1 MGLSAEVICLEK
13 SKLPCQASIQPSVQV
28 YQPTGLFVRPAMQNT
43 HDLVPPSLLP
53 CTHSAHYGVTKP
65 LVGLQ
70 SSFCMG
76 SEMDSVLTGSQ
87 GRHIPHHLLFMKVKK
102 VN

>member
-1 MGLSAEVICLEK
+1 MGPL
-13 SKLPCQASIQPSVQV
+13 
-28 YQPTGLFVRPAMQNT
+28 
-43 HDLVPPSLLP
+43 
-53 CTHSAHYGVTKP
+53 KP

>member
-1 MGLSAEVICLEK
+1 MLKSDRAHGWPGKAARDWPHPAAEDQGKTFPINEL
-13 SKLPCQASIQPSVQV
+13 LRASECINGAS
-28 YQPTGLFVRPAMQNT
+28 
-43 HDLVPPSLLP
+43 
-53 CTHSAHYGVTKP
+53 TKP